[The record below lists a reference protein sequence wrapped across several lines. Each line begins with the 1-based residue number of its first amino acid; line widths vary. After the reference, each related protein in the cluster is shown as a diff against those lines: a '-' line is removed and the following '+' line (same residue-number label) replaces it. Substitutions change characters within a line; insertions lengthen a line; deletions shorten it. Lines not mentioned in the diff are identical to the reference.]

1 VEEAPPAVQG
11 LAELDS
17 SAEAEDL
24 QPSIATHHP
33 KSAAAGRSGLPFHLI
48 VRIIFRYKYAAVDK
62 YRISVFN
69 PAIPDSSVVEQDRIP
84 SLAIL
89 LLKWR
94 AE

>member
-1 VEEAPPAVQG
+1 VEEAPAAVQG
-11 LAELDS
+11 LAEPDS

-24 QPSIATHHP
+24 QLIIVAQHP
-33 KSAAAGRSGLPFHLI
+33 ESAAAGRSGLPFHLI
-48 VRIIFRYKYAAVDK
+48 VRIIFRHKYAAVDK